1 MLSENQNL
9 VVRECFRI
17 ITSAGDGGAVL
28 FCERLRELDPSMER
42 LFRDAMFEQA
52 VALIERLTA
61 AVERFDDLE
70 PLGPVVCDLVR
81 RRMLYEVAN
90 RHYDSLGT
98 ALLRALE
105 HGLSDGFTSETKEA
119 WATIYGLAAETM
131 KQATREALATA
142 WIELRGFAS
151 GDSVSS
157 LPVEATLVGA

>member
-1 MLSENQNL
+1 MLTQNQNI
-9 VVRECFRI
+9 VVHECFRI
-17 ITSAGDGGAVL
+17 ITSAGDRGAEL

-52 VALIERLTA
+52 VTLIESLTA

-90 RHYDSLGT
+90 RHYDRLGT

-105 HGLSDGFTSETKEA
+105 HGLSDGFASETKEA

-131 KQATREALATA
+131 KQAAREALAAA
-142 WIELRGFAS
+142 WIELRAFAS
-151 GDSVSS
+151 REGVSS
-157 LPVEATLVGA
+157 LPLEATFVGA